1 MGIMVQVLKF
11 LPMLLMAILT
21 LGTYWMVQMNEPN
34 LDAEKQKRHVPDYI
48 MDGIVVTTLGPE
60 GNTKFRV
67 VGQKL
72 IHYEDDASSEIDWP
86 IARRFHETKPAITI
100 KSDKGFLDG
109 DMTILDLVGNA
120 SLTRPPQAATATQ
133 AGSARLF
140 MSSSKFTVLM
150 NEGIVKTNRPV
161 NLEQGLS
168 IMTSQEGAV
177 FDNVHQKLTMIGQ
190 VKGRIESESKGN
202 AP

>member
-1 MGIMVQVLKF
+1 MGIMAQVRKF

-72 IHYEDDASSEIDWP
+72 THYEDDASSEIDWP
-86 IARRFHETKPAITI
+86 IARRFHETKPPITV

-120 SLTRPPQAATATQ
+120 SLTRPAQPATASQ

-150 NEGIVKTNRPV
+150 NEDIVKTNRPV

-168 IMTSQEGAV
+168 IMTSQEGAI

-190 VKGRIESESKGN
+190 VKGRIESESKGTT
-202 AP
+202 P

>member
-1 MGIMVQVLKF
+1 MGIMAQVLKF

-34 LDAEKQKRHVPDYI
+34 LDTEKQKRHVPDYI

-72 IHYEDDASSEIDWP
+72 THYEDDASSEIDWP
-86 IARRFHETKPAITI
+86 IARRFHKTKPPITV

-109 DMTILDLVGNA
+109 DMTMLDLIGNA
-120 SLTRPPQAATATQ
+120 SLIRPAQPATASQ
-133 AGSARLF
+133 AGSARLL
-140 MSSSKFTVLM
+140 MTSSKFTVLM
-150 NEGIVKTNRPV
+150 NEDIVKTNRPV

-168 IMTSQEGAV
+168 IMTSQEGAI

-190 VKGRIESESKGN
+190 VKGRIESESKGKT
-202 AP
+202 P

>member
-1 MGIMVQVLKF
+1 MGIMAQVLKF

-21 LGTYWMVQMNEPN
+21 LGTYWMVQMNEPK
-34 LDAEKQKRHVPDYI
+34 LDTGKQKRHIPDYI

-72 IHYEDDASSEIDWP
+72 IRYEDDASLEIDFP
-86 IARRFHETKPAITI
+86 IARRFHEAKPPITV
-100 KSDKGFLDG
+100 KSDKGFMDG
-109 DMTILDLVGNA
+109 DMTILDMVGNA
-120 SLTRPPQAATATQ
+120 SLTRPVQAATATQ
-133 AGSARLF
+133 AGSARLL
-140 MSSSKFTVLM
+140 MTSSKFTVLM
-150 NEGIVKTNRPV
+150 NEDIVKTNRPV

-177 FDNVHQKLTMIGQ
+177 FDNVNQKLTMTGQ
-190 VKGRIESESKGN
+190 VKGRIESESKGTT
-202 AP
+202 P

>member
-1 MGIMVQVLKF
+1 MGIMTQVLKF

-21 LGTYWMVQMNEPN
+21 LGTYWLVQMNEPS
-34 LDAEKQKRHVPDYI
+34 LDTEKQKRHVPDYI
-48 MDGIVVTTLGPE
+48 MDGVVVTTLGPE

-72 IHYEDDASSEIDWP
+72 VRYEDDASLEIDFP
-86 IARRFHETKPAITI
+86 IARRFHEAKPPITV
-100 KSDKGFLDG
+100 KSDKGFMDG
-109 DMTILDLVGNA
+109 DMTTLDMVGNA
-120 SLTRPPQAATATQ
+120 SLTRPAQAATATQ
-133 AGSARLF
+133 TGSARLL

-150 NEGIVKTNRPV
+150 NEDIVKTNRPV

-177 FDNVHQKLTMIGQ
+177 FDNVNQKLTMIGQ
-190 VKGRIESESKGN
+190 VKGRIESESK
-202 AP
+202 ATTP

>member
-1 MGIMVQVLKF
+1 MGILAQALKF
-11 LPMLLMAILT
+11 LPMLLMAVLT

-34 LDAEKQKRHVPDYI
+34 LDTEKQKRHVPDYI

-72 IHYEDDASSEIDWP
+72 VHYEDDASSEIDWP
-86 IARRFHETKPAITI
+86 IARRFHETKPAITV
-100 KSDKGFLDG
+100 KSNKGFLDG
-109 DMTILDLVGNA
+109 DMTVLDLVGNA
-120 SLTRPPQAATATQ
+120 SLTRPAQAASATQ

-150 NEGIVKTNRPV
+150 NEDIVKTNRPV

-168 IMTSQEGAV
+168 IMTSQEGAI

>member
-1 MGIMVQVLKF
+1 MAIMAQVLKF
-11 LPMLLMAILT
+11 LPMLLMAFLT

-34 LDAEKQKRHVPDYI
+34 LDTEKQKRHVPDYI
-48 MDGIVVTTLGPE
+48 MNGIVVTTLGPE

-72 IHYEDDASSEIDWP
+72 THYEDDASSEIDWP
-86 IARRFHETKPAITI
+86 IARRFHETKPAITV
-100 KSDKGFLDG
+100 KSDKGFLNG
-109 DMTILDLVGNA
+109 DMTVLDLVGNA
-120 SLTRPPQAATATQ
+120 SLTRPAQAATATQ

-150 NEGIVKTNRPV
+150 NDDIVKTNRPV

-190 VKGRIESESKGN
+190 VRGRIESEPKGN
-202 AP
+202 VP

>member
-1 MGIMVQVLKF
+1 MGILAQALKF
-11 LPMLLMAILT
+11 LPMLLMAALT

-34 LDAEKQKRHVPDYI
+34 LDTEKQKRHVPDYI

-72 IHYEDDASSEIDWP
+72 VHYEDDASSEIDWP
-86 IARRFHETKPAITI
+86 IARRFHETKPPITV
-100 KSDKGFLDG
+100 KSDKGFMDG

-120 SLTRPPQAATATQ
+120 SLTRPAQVATATQ
-133 AGSARLF
+133 TGSARLF

-150 NEGIVKTNRPV
+150 NDDIVKTNRPV

-190 VKGRIESESKGN
+190 VKGRIESEPKGK

>member
-1 MGIMVQVLKF
+1 
-11 LPMLLMAILT
+11 MLLMAILT

-34 LDAEKQKRHVPDYI
+34 LDAEKQKRHVPDYT

-150 NEGIVKTNRPV
+150 NEDIVKTNRPV

>member
-1 MGIMVQVLKF
+1 MGIMAQVLKF
-11 LPMLLMAILT
+11 LPMLLMAFLT

-34 LDAEKQKRHVPDYI
+34 LDTEKQKRHVPDYI

-72 IHYEDDASSEIDWP
+72 THYEDDASSEIDWP
-86 IARRFHETKPAITI
+86 IARRFHETKPAITV

-109 DMTILDLVGNA
+109 DMTVLDLVGNA
-120 SLTRPPQAATATQ
+120 SLTRPAQAATATQ
-133 AGSARLF
+133 TGSARLF

-150 NEGIVKTNRPV
+150 NDDIVKTNRSV
-161 NLEQGLS
+161 NLEQGQS

>member
-1 MGIMVQVLKF
+1 MGIMAQVLKF
-11 LPMLLMAILT
+11 LPMLLMAFLT
-21 LGTYWMVQMNEPN
+21 LGTYWMVQMNDPN
-34 LDAEKQKRHVPDYI
+34 LDTEKQKRHVPDYI

-72 IHYEDDASSEIDWP
+72 THYEDDASSEIDWP
-86 IARRFHETKPAITI
+86 IARRFHETKPAITV

-109 DMTILDLVGNA
+109 DMTVLDLVGNA
-120 SLTRPPQAATATQ
+120 SLTRPAQAATATQ

-150 NEGIVKTNRPV
+150 NDDIVKTNRPV
-161 NLEQGLS
+161 NLEQGQS

>member
-1 MGIMVQVLKF
+1 
-11 LPMLLMAILT
+11 MLLMAFLT

-34 LDAEKQKRHVPDYI
+34 LDTEKQKRHVPDYI
-48 MDGIVVTTLGPE
+48 MDGIVVTTLGPQ

-86 IARRFHETKPAITI
+86 IARRFHETKPAITV

-109 DMTILDLVGNA
+109 DMTVLDLVGNA
-120 SLTRPPQAATATQ
+120 SLTRPAQAATATQ
-133 AGSARLF
+133 AGSARLL

-150 NEGIVKTNRPV
+150 NDDIVKTNRPV
-161 NLEQGLS
+161 NLEQGQS
-168 IMTSQEGAV
+168 IMTSQEGAI

>member
-1 MGIMVQVLKF
+1 MGIMAQVLKF
-11 LPMLLMAILT
+11 LPMLLMAFLT

-34 LDAEKQKRHVPDYI
+34 LETEKQKRHVPDYI

-67 VGQKL
+67 LGQKL
-72 IHYEDDASSEIDWP
+72 THYEDDASSEIDWP
-86 IARRFHETKPAITI
+86 IARRFHETKPAITVR
-100 KSDKGFLDG
+100 SDKGFLDG

-120 SLTRPPQAATATQ
+120 SLTRPAQAATATQ
-133 AGSARLF
+133 AGSSRLF

-150 NEGIVKTNRPV
+150 NDDIVKTNRPV
-161 NLEQGLS
+161 NLEQGQS
-168 IMTSQEGAV
+168 IMTSQKGAI
-177 FDNVHQKLTMIGQ
+177 FDNVNQKLTMIGQ
-190 VKGRIESESKGN
+190 VKGRIESEPKGN

>member
-1 MGIMVQVLKF
+1 MGILAQVLKF
-11 LPMLLMAILT
+11 LPMLLMAFLT

-34 LDAEKQKRHVPDYI
+34 LDTEKQKRHVPDYI
-48 MDGIVVTTLGPE
+48 MDGIVVTTLGPA

-72 IHYEDDASSEIDWP
+72 THYEDDASSEIDWP
-86 IARRFHETKPAITI
+86 IARRFHETKPAITV

-109 DMTILDLVGNA
+109 DMTVLDLVGNA
-120 SLTRPPQAATATQ
+120 SLTRPAQAATATQ

-150 NEGIVKTNRPV
+150 NDDIVKTNRPV
-161 NLEQGLS
+161 NLEQGQS

>member
-1 MGIMVQVLKF
+1 MGILAQALKF
-11 LPMLLMAILT
+11 LPMLLMAVLT

-34 LDAEKQKRHVPDYI
+34 LDTEKQKRHVPDYI

-72 IHYEDDASSEIDWP
+72 VHYEDDASSEIDWP
-86 IARRFHETKPAITI
+86 IARRFHETKPAITV

-109 DMTILDLVGNA
+109 DMTVLDLVGNA
-120 SLTRPPQAATATQ
+120 SLTRPAQAASATQ

-150 NEGIVKTNRPV
+150 NEDIVKTNRPV

-168 IMTSQEGAV
+168 IMTSQEGAI

-190 VKGRIESESKGN
+190 VKGRIESESKGS

>member
-1 MGIMVQVLKF
+1 
-11 LPMLLMAILT
+11 
-21 LGTYWMVQMNEPN
+21 MVQMNEPN
-34 LDAEKQKRHVPDYI
+34 LDTEKQKRHVPDYI

-150 NEGIVKTNRPV
+150 NEDIVKTNRPV

>member
-1 MGIMVQVLKF
+1 MGILAQALKF
-11 LPMLLMAILT
+11 LPMLLMAVLT

-34 LDAEKQKRHVPDYI
+34 LDTEKQKRHVPDYI

-72 IHYEDDASSEIDWP
+72 VHYEDDASSEIDWP
-86 IARRFHETKPAITI
+86 IARRFHETKPAITV

-109 DMTILDLVGNA
+109 DMTVLDLVGNA
-120 SLTRPPQAATATQ
+120 SLTRPAQAASATQ

-150 NEGIVKTNRPV
+150 NEDIVKTNRPV

-168 IMTSQEGAV
+168 IMTSQEGAI

-190 VKGRIESESKGN
+190 VKGRIESESKGD

>member
-1 MGIMVQVLKF
+1 MGIMAQVLKF

-72 IHYEDDASSEIDWP
+72 THYEDDASSEIDWP
-86 IARRFHETKPAITI
+86 IARRFHETKPPITV

-120 SLTRPPQAATATQ
+120 SLTRPAQPASANQ

-150 NEGIVKTNRPV
+150 NEDIVKTNRPV

-168 IMTSQEGAV
+168 IMTSQEGAI

-190 VKGRIESESKGN
+190 VKGRIESETKGTT
-202 AP
+202 P

>member
-1 MGIMVQVLKF
+1 MGIVTRALKF
-11 LPMLLMAILT
+11 LPILLMAVLT

-34 LDAEKQKRHVPDYI
+34 LNTEKQKRHAPDYI
-48 MDGIVVTTLGPE
+48 MEGVVVTTLGPE

-72 IHYEDDASSEIDWP
+72 IRYEDDASSEIDWP
-86 IARRFHETKPAITI
+86 IARRFHETKPPITV
-100 KSDKGFLDG
+100 KADKGFLDG

-120 SLTRPPQAATATQ
+120 SLTRPAQAATATQ
-133 AGSARLF
+133 VGSARLL
-140 MSSSKFTVLM
+140 MTSSKFTVLM
-150 NEGIVKTNRPV
+150 NEDIVKTSRPV

-190 VKGRIESESKGN
+190 VKGRIESEPKGN

>member
-1 MGIMVQVLKF
+1 MGILAQALKF
-11 LPMLLMAILT
+11 LPMLLMAVLT

-34 LDAEKQKRHVPDYI
+34 LDTEKQKRHVPDYI

-72 IHYEDDASSEIDWP
+72 VHYEDDASSEIDWP

-150 NEGIVKTNRPV
+150 NEDIVKTNRPV

-168 IMTSQEGAV
+168 IMTSQEGAI

>member
-1 MGIMVQVLKF
+1 MGIMAQVLKF

-72 IHYEDDASSEIDWP
+72 THYEDDASSEIDWP
-86 IARRFHETKPAITI
+86 IARRFHETKPPITV

-120 SLTRPPQAATATQ
+120 SLTRPAQPATASQ

-150 NEGIVKTNRPV
+150 NDDIVKTNRPV

-168 IMTSQEGAV
+168 IMTSQEGAI

-190 VKGRIESESKGN
+190 VKGRIESESKGTT
-202 AP
+202 P

>member
-72 IHYEDDASSEIDWP
+72 IHYEDDASLEIDWP

-150 NEGIVKTNRPV
+150 NEDIVKTNRPV

>member
-1 MGIMVQVLKF
+1 MGIMAQVLKF
-11 LPMLLMAILT
+11 LPMLLMAFLT

-34 LDAEKQKRHVPDYI
+34 LDTEKQKRHVPDYI
-48 MDGIVVTTLGPE
+48 MDGIVVTTLGPQ

-86 IARRFHETKPAITI
+86 IARRFHETKPAITV

-109 DMTILDLVGNA
+109 DMTVLDLVGNA
-120 SLTRPPQAATATQ
+120 SLTRPAQAATATQ
-133 AGSARLF
+133 AGSARLL

-150 NEGIVKTNRPV
+150 NDDIVKTNRPV
-161 NLEQGLS
+161 NLEQGQS
-168 IMTSQEGAV
+168 IMTSQEGAI
-177 FDNVHQKLTMIGQ
+177 FDNVHQTLTMIGQ

>member
-1 MGIMVQVLKF
+1 MGIVTRVLKF
-11 LPMLLMAILT
+11 LPMLLMAALT

-34 LDAEKQKRHVPDYI
+34 LDTEKQKRHVPDYI

-72 IHYEDDASSEIDWP
+72 VHYEDDASSEIDWP
-86 IARRFHETKPAITI
+86 IARRFHETKPAITV

-109 DMTILDLVGNA
+109 DMTVLDLVGNA
-120 SLTRPPQAATATQ
+120 SLTRPAQAASATQ

-150 NEGIVKTNRPV
+150 NEDIVKTNRPV

-168 IMTSQEGAV
+168 IMTSQEGAI

-190 VKGRIESESKGN
+190 VKGRIESEPKGK

>member
-1 MGIMVQVLKF
+1 MGIMAQALKF
-11 LPMLLMAILT
+11 LPMLLMAVLT

-34 LDAEKQKRHVPDYI
+34 LDTEKQKRHVPDYI
-48 MDGIVVTTLGPE
+48 MDGIVVTTIGPE

-86 IARRFHETKPAITI
+86 IARRFHETKPAITV

-109 DMTILDLVGNA
+109 DMTVLDLVGNA
-120 SLTRPPQAATATQ
+120 SLTRPAQAATATQ

-150 NEGIVKTNRPV
+150 NEDIVKTNRPV

-168 IMTSQEGAV
+168 IMTSQEGAI

-190 VKGRIESESKGN
+190 VKGRIESESKGS

>member
-1 MGIMVQVLKF
+1 MGIMAQALKF
-11 LPMLLMAILT
+11 LPMLLMAVLT

-34 LDAEKQKRHVPDYI
+34 LDTEKQKRHVPDYI
-48 MDGIVVTTLGPE
+48 MDGIVVTTIGPE

-86 IARRFHETKPAITI
+86 IARRFHETKPAITV

-109 DMTILDLVGNA
+109 DMTVLDLVGNA
-120 SLTRPPQAATATQ
+120 SLTRPAQAATATQ
-133 AGSARLF
+133 VGSARLF

-150 NEGIVKTNRPV
+150 NEDIVKTNRPV

-168 IMTSQEGAV
+168 IMTSQEGAI

-190 VKGRIESESKGN
+190 VKGRIESESKGS

>member
-1 MGIMVQVLKF
+1 
-11 LPMLLMAILT
+11 
-21 LGTYWMVQMNEPN
+21 
-34 LDAEKQKRHVPDYI
+34 
-48 MDGIVVTTLGPE
+48 
-60 GNTKFRV
+60 
-67 VGQKL
+67 
-72 IHYEDDASSEIDWP
+72 
-86 IARRFHETKPAITI
+86 
-100 KSDKGFLDG
+100 
-109 DMTILDLVGNA
+109 
-120 SLTRPPQAATATQ
+120 
-133 AGSARLF
+133 

-150 NEGIVKTNRPV
+150 NEDIVKTNRPV

>member
-1 MGIMVQVLKF
+1 MGIMAQVLKF
-11 LPMLLMAILT
+11 LPMLLMAFLT

-34 LDAEKQKRHVPDYI
+34 LDTEKQKRHVPDYI

-72 IHYEDDASSEIDWP
+72 THYEDDASSEIDWP
-86 IARRFHETKPAITI
+86 IARRFHETKPAITV

-109 DMTILDLVGNA
+109 DMTVLDLVGNA
-120 SLTRPPQAATATQ
+120 SLTRPAQVATATQ

-150 NEGIVKTNRPV
+150 NDDIVKTNRPV
-161 NLEQGLS
+161 NLEQGQS

>member
-1 MGIMVQVLKF
+1 
-11 LPMLLMAILT
+11 MAILT

>member
-1 MGIMVQVLKF
+1 MGIMAQVLKF
-11 LPMLLMAILT
+11 LPMLLMAFLT

-34 LDAEKQKRHVPDYI
+34 LDTAKQKRHVPDYI
-48 MDGIVVTTLGPE
+48 MDGIVVTTLGPQ

-72 IHYEDDASSEIDWP
+72 THYEDDASSEIDWP
-86 IARRFHETKPAITI
+86 IARRFHETKPAITV

-109 DMTILDLVGNA
+109 DMTVLDLVGNA
-120 SLTRPPQAATATQ
+120 SLTRPAQAATATQ
-133 AGSARLF
+133 AGSARLL

-150 NEGIVKTNRPV
+150 NDDIVKTNRPV
-161 NLEQGLS
+161 NLEQGQS
-168 IMTSQEGAV
+168 IMTSQDGAV

>member
-1 MGIMVQVLKF
+1 MGIMAQVLKF

-34 LDAEKQKRHVPDYI
+34 LDSEKQKRHVPDYI

-72 IHYEDDASSEIDWP
+72 THYEDDASSEIDWP
-86 IARRFHETKPAITI
+86 IARRFHETKPPITV

-120 SLTRPPQAATATQ
+120 SLTRPAQPATASQ

-150 NEGIVKTNRPV
+150 NDDIVKTNRPV

-168 IMTSQEGAV
+168 IMTSQEGAI

-190 VKGRIESESKGN
+190 VKGRIESESKGTT
-202 AP
+202 P

>member
-86 IARRFHETKPAITI
+86 IARRFHETKPAITV

-109 DMTILDLVGNA
+109 DMTVLDLVGNA

-150 NEGIVKTNRPV
+150 NEDIVKTNRPV
-161 NLEQGLS
+161 NLEQGQS
-168 IMTSQEGAV
+168 IMTSQEGAI